1 MVSTTQKPIQEVQ
14 KTKTRELNH
23 SIKENNITI
32 YEIAREEERT
42 KNLQNNQK
50 KQILQPTLQKYKES
64 EEATMENYITTK
76 LYNLEYIDIF
86 IDTNNL

>member
-14 KTKTRELNH
+14 KTKTRESNH
-23 SIKENNITI
+23 SIKKNNIAI

-50 KQILQPTLQKYKES
+50 KQILQLTLQKYKES
-64 EEATMENYITTK
+64 EEATMKNYITTK